1 MYGSYGSNLRLL
13 QQSKSGAIVFYLRTV
28 RPPLKVA
35 LQRTN
40 LVGLVPVPRAMRLI
54 RLDVPWSGHR
64 ASYGE
69 DQQSRL
75 DAVEFDP
82 AAENQIGPCFTRGN
96 QCMTLYCVCH
106 RPSRGMNASA
116 ERRSS
121 SCR

>member
-1 MYGSYGSNLRLL
+1 MYGSYGSKLRLL

-40 LVGLVPVPRAMRLI
+40 LVGLVPGPRAMRLI
-54 RLDVPWSGHR
+54 RLDVPWSGYR

-82 AAENQIGPCFTRGN
+82 AENQIEPCFTRGN
-96 QCMTLYCVCH
+96 QSMTLYCVRH

-116 ERRSS
+116 ERCSS